1 MTKEA
6 LKLALEAL
14 QVATTPLT
22 KDRQE
27 VLRAITAIKEAL
39 AQPEQK
45 YHRGDRLICLE
56 TEEYCVIHISGT
68 NRQWVKF
75 PDSHIGV
82 YTNEQVAEL
91 FELLPKEPE
100 QEPVAWEQFYPDI
113 GKPKFVAQPEQ
124 EPVAWISEDEREAFE
139 RFNET
144 CEDGEGY
151 DVPKTMMRRLAEIG
165 VIHHTSR
172 GIYGIT
178 KFGRLLVG
186 NTTQPQRKPM
196 TYEEIEDLYFKFSMS
211 ELKDLP
217 ETLKPHTELRSKT

>member
-1 MTKEA
+1 MTIKEIIQKLHTTMIDARGQESHFESWMTQNEGICDAIDA
-6 LKLALEAL
+6 LKALDKQEP
-14 QVATTPLT
+14 VAYIRVSKTGNVMACAKTGDFYKLPDNTLLYT
-22 KDRQE
+22 SP
-27 VLRAITAIKEAL
+27 
-39 AQPEQK
+39 QPAP
-45 YHRGDRLICLE
+45 
-56 TEEYCVIHISGT
+56 V
-68 NRQWVKF
+68 
-75 PDSHIGV
+75 
-82 YTNEQVAEL
+82 
-91 FELLPKEPE
+91 

-124 EPVAWISEDEREAFE
+124 EPVAWMSEDEREAFE

-196 TYEEIEDLYFKFSMS
+196 TYEEIEDLYFKFSMG

-217 ETLKPHTELRSKT
+217 ETLKQPTELRSKNT

>member
-1 MTKEA
+1 MTQQERKVMEM
-6 LKLALEAL
+6 ALEAL
-14 QVATTPLT
+14 EGMQNAIYNIYGEHVIDLKYAVEKADVSEQT
-22 KDRQE
+22 
-27 VLRAITAIKEAL
+27 ITAVKEAL
-39 AQPEQK
+39 
-45 YHRGDRLICLE
+45 
-56 TEEYCVIHISGT
+56 
-68 NRQWVKF
+68 
-75 PDSHIGV
+75 
-82 YTNEQVAEL
+82 
-91 FELLPKEPE
+91 
-100 QEPVAWEQFYPDI
+100 
-113 GKPKFVAQPEQ
+113 AQPEQ
-124 EPVAWISEDEREAFE
+124 EPVAWMSEDERKAFE

-186 NTTQPQRKPM
+186 KTTQPQRKPM
-196 TYEEIEDLYFKFSMS
+196 TYEEIEDLYFKFSMD

>member
-6 LKLALEAL
+6 LKMALNALENN
-14 QVATTPLT
+14 
-22 KDRQE
+22 RQKHHYCE
-27 VLRAITAIKEAL
+27 ETWYSCPKHEDGCANEAEGAECNCGADEINAQFDKAITAIKEAL
-39 AQPEQK
+39 AQPEQ
-45 YHRGDRLICLE
+45 
-56 TEEYCVIHISGT
+56 
-68 NRQWVKF
+68 
-75 PDSHIGV
+75 
-82 YTNEQVAEL
+82 
-91 FELLPKEPE
+91 
-100 QEPVAWEQFYPDI
+100 EPVAWM
-113 GKPKFVAQPEQ
+113 
-124 EPVAWISEDEREAFE
+124 SEDERKAFE

-186 NTTQPQRKPM
+186 KTTQPQRKPM
-196 TYEEIEDLYFKFSMS
+196 TYEEIEDLYFKFSMD